1 MGQTRE
7 QKVQQEAHEAQ
18 AQVLR
23 AQRRARW
30 LPKWLNRPVVV
41 EMLLFGLALCLYL
54 VNGQLISSN
63 DSIPNSLLAFNW
75 LENHTFNFNAFRGG
89 HYYSAVDTFGANGL
103 PYFWIEAANG
113 HLASAYPIGAFIISL
128 PLYLLFFGWLKLV
141 ALWQAGF
148 SWSDAAL
155 NLTSPEFEPTRQFYE
170 KLAGAILTSA
180 SVALFYRAAL
190 LNFGRIAALGTAIV
204 YGFAT
209 LNWAV
214 SAQGLWTHTV
224 FNFALVSAMLCL
236 FQANRAQGQA
246 RRNLLLVAGFC
257 CGLFPGIRLTGLLFT
272 LIILLYG
279 VCTYRR
285 RAVFLL
291 LGSASALINVAWNI
305 HYFGFSLKSIIT
317 GGYAQLMIHSGEYIW
332 RWNYFQEAFA
342 GLLVSPSRGLLV
354 FSPVLLFT
362 IPGIYQILKKTLR
375 QTLSADELLLGVLLL
390 TCTGVFLQ
398 YCFFSPWWGA
408 ISYGPRFLI
417 DLLPVICYLIG
428 YYLTRYLDR
437 IWPNRRQLS
446 LGLSLFLICLVF
458 STFVE
463 IAGAFS
469 TPHLWDT
476 VPGFEQSRF
485 WNWQDSQ
492 IERHFRNLYTKL
504 NPPIAGLT
512 AYRQTLNGKILQI
525 KQDGNR
531 INAITAIPG
540 QQISLQ
546 AVLKNTGKGDWFGYE
561 TGLSQYLTVLD
572 TVFQPA
578 DAAANPEK
586 NDLTRNLAISNQLY
600 IPRKIQP
607 GERTVASGAIVFPTV
622 PGEYRMIY
630 RLTLRQAG
638 RFPRKAGRAA
648 YELLVK
654 VIG

>member
-1 MGQTRE
+1 
-7 QKVQQEAHEAQ
+7 VQQEAHEAHKAHRAHEAQ
-18 AQVLR
+18 A
-23 AQRRARW
+23 APW
-30 LPKWLNRPVVV
+30 LPKWLNRPGVV

-54 VNGQLISSN
+54 ANGQLISSN
-63 DSIPNSLLAFNW
+63 DSIPNSLLAFHW
-75 LENHTFNFNAFRGG
+75 LENHTCNFDAFRGG
-89 HYYSAVDTFGANGL
+89 HYYLAVDTFGANGL

-148 SWSDAAL
+148 AWPDAAL

-170 KLAGAILTSA
+170 KLAGAMLTSA
-180 SVALFYRAAL
+180 SVLLFYRAAL
-190 LNFGRIAALGTAIV
+190 LNFGRIAALGATII

-214 SAQGLWTHTV
+214 SAQGLWAHTV
-224 FNFALVSAMLCL
+224 FNFALISAMLCL

-246 RRNLLLVAGFC
+246 HRHLLLMAGFC
-257 CGLFPGIRLTGLLFT
+257 CGLLPSIRLTGLLFT

-279 VCTYRR
+279 GFTYRK
-285 RAVFLL
+285 RAWFLL
-291 LGSASALINVAWNI
+291 LGSASICLNFAWNI
-305 HYFGFSLKSIIT
+305 HYFGFSFKSLIA
-317 GGYAQLMIHSGEYIW
+317 GGYAQLMTHSGEYIW
-332 RWNYFQEAFA
+332 RWDYFRAAFA

-354 FSPVLLFT
+354 FSPILLFA

-375 QTLSADELLLGVLLL
+375 QTLSADELLLALLL
-390 TCTGVFLQ
+390 LACTAVFWQ

-417 DLLPVICYLIG
+417 DLLPVICYLIS
-428 YYLTRYLDR
+428 YYLKRYLDR
-437 IWPNRRQLS
+437 TWPSRRQIS
-446 LGLSLFLICLVF
+446 LGLSLLLICFVF
-458 STFVE
+458 STLVE

-476 VPGFEQSRF
+476 LPGFEQSRL

-504 NPPIAGLT
+504 NPPIADFV
-512 AYRQTLNGKILQI
+512 AYRQTLNGKVLQI
-525 KQDGNR
+525 KQNGDR
-531 INAITAIPG
+531 IAAITATPG

-561 TGLSQYLTVLD
+561 TGLSQGLTVLD
-572 TVFQPA
+572 VVFQPI
-578 DAAANPEK
+578 DAAPNLEK

-600 IPRKIQP
+600 IPSRIRS
-607 GERTVASGAIVFPTV
+607 GEATIASGAIIFPMLS
-622 PGEYRMIY
+622 GEYRMIY